1 MVFTFIESINLTLI
15 CIFFSLPFY
24 SGGPMFIA
32 SPAGGM
38 SIEDV
43 AEATPE
49 KILKQPI
56 NINGII
62 IYFIYFSF
70 F

>member
-1 MVFTFIESINLTLI
+1 
-15 CIFFSLPFY
+15 
-24 SGGPMFIA
+24 MFIA

-56 NINGII
+56 NINGIYI
-62 IYFIYFSF
+62 FYLFIFLSF
-70 F
+70 FLSFFWL